1 MLLERKWC
9 TFFKYPAI
17 FSVLL
22 FLIFIPT
29 LNFSDA
35 LAVSNK
41 SLDTTNNSSTL
52 TYNRT
57 EQNFNTSSFTNN
69 TNNSFNQ
76 PNQSLKEQKN

>member
-9 TFFKYPAI
+9 TLFKYPAI

-29 LNFSDA
+29 LNFFDV

-41 SLDTTNNSSTL
+41 SLDTTNDSSILTNNS
-52 TYNRT
+52 T
-57 EQNFNTSSFTNN
+57 EQSFVNTSGSTIN
-69 TNNSFNQ
+69 TNNSFRLCRNHH
-76 PNQSLKEQKN
+76 S